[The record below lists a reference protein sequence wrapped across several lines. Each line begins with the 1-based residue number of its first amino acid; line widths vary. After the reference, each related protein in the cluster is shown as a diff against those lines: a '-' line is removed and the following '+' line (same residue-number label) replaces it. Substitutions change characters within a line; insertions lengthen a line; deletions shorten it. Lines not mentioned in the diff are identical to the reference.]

1 MQRRAWPGRGAMAT
15 ASGCGAFAPLAG
27 FPALNG
33 LAALRKTTHFALL
46 LSNKFCEHETV
57 ASQATLGRK
66 TVHRGRLCFIRA
78 ATRPCTALRGRASGA
93 AGEGRCLW

>member
-1 MQRRAWPGRGAMAT
+1 MLVGRAATPCMAGPRRDGYGVRHRLLSQSP
-15 ASGCGAFAPLAG
+15 AG

-33 LAALRKTTHFALL
+33 LAALRKTTLCASLR
-46 LSNKFCEHETV
+46 SNKFCEHETV

-78 ATRPCTALRGRASGA
+78 AARPCTVLRG
-93 AGEGRCLW
+93 GRRV